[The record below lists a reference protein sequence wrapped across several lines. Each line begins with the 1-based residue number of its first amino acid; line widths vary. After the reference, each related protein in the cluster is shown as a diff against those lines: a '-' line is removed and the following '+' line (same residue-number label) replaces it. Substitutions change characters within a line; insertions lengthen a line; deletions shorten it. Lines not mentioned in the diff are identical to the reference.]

1 VDEFPAVRAE
11 NLGLGRCDKKI
22 ISNMVRY
29 SVTQLEN
36 SLKMEGVHQ
45 SPGGGRGTTD
55 SGG

>member
-29 SVTQLEN
+29 SVTQL
-36 SLKMEGVHQ
+36 
-45 SPGGGRGTTD
+45 
-55 SGG
+55 